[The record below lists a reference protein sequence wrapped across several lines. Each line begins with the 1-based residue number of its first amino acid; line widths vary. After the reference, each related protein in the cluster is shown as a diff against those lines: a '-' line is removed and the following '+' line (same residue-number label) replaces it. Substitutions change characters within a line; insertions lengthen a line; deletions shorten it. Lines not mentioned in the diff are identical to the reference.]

1 MQAFMTR
8 HNDRHVIM
16 TCTFYTLALS
26 NFENYFC
33 NSTTCIKGL
42 VLLENYLNILII
54 TTLPKIFTHF
64 NTYISNAI
72 FG

>member
-1 MQAFMTR
+1 M
-8 HNDRHVIM
+8 M
-16 TCTFYTLALS
+16 TCTFYT

-42 VLLENYLNILII
+42 VLLENYINILIF

-64 NTYISNAI
+64 NTYISNAT